1 MSRNLVAA
9 GQWAMALPA
18 ERKAIFDQVAAAGV
32 APVQDIVNA
41 AHPDRRP
48 FVERS
53 LTWMMKFD
61 VLRLERHDDIAPD
74 ASDAVEF

>member
-1 MSRNLVAA
+1 M
-9 GQWAMALPA
+9 GLPA

-32 APVQDIVNA
+32 ARVHDIVQA

-53 LTWMMKFD
+53 ITWMMKFD
-61 VLRLERHDDIAPD
+61 LLRLERHAPIAKDP
-74 ASDAVEF
+74 ATGVES